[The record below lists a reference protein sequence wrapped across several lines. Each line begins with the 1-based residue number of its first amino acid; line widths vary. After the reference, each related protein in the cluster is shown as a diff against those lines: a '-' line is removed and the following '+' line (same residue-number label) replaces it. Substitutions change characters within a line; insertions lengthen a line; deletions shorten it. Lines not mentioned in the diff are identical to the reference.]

1 MAQQWVIEVK
11 GISFANKG
19 AELMLH
25 AIQAQLEPRAAATGV
40 SIKWVVEPDGPF
52 LRRAAFGLWTR
63 TRYVRKRVNWL
74 EPLQWL
80 PKRLRERLGLVNSSE
95 IDLVLDASGFAYG
108 DTWPA
113 GVARDRLAST
123 IKTFNQKAIPVVLL
137 PQAFGPFTQPT
148 IRETFKIIAKHAD
161 LIYARDE
168 ESLRYVAA
176 LNPHA
181 KKLKRCPDFTNLI
194 NGEPHD
200 EFDSSEHQVCI
211 IPNAKMVEKR
221 SDGEDYLVWLISV
234 IEKAQ
239 ELNAKPFFLIHES
252 TKDLALAEQIQS
264 RLATRIPVLDPHH
277 ALRIKWVIGQSK
289 IVVGSRFHGLVS
301 ALAQQVPVIATGWSH
316 KYQALLKDYDCADA
330 LIELTEEEQTRGL
343 HRLEKLLTD
352 ADWTTTE
359 RQKLATAG
367 QWQRQ
372 AVTAMWDEV
381 TALLV
386 PE

>member
-1 MAQQWVIEVK
+1 MQQWVIEVK

-52 LRRAAFGLWTR
+52 LRRAAFGLWTK
-63 TRYVRKRVNWL
+63 TRYVRKRLNWL
-74 EPLQWL
+74 APLQWL
-80 PKRLRERLGLVNSSE
+80 PQVLREQLGLVNSDE

-108 DTWPA
+108 DTWPV

-123 IKTFNQKAIPVVLL
+123 INMLNKQAIPVVLL
-137 PQAFGPFTQPT
+137 PQAFGPFMKPSS
-148 IRETFKIIAKHAD
+148 RATFKIIATHAD
-161 LIYARDE
+161 KIYARDE
-168 ESLRYVAA
+168 ASQRYVAE
-176 LNPHA
+176 LNPQPS
-181 KKLKRCPDFTNLI
+181 KLKRCPDFTNLVA
-194 NGEPHD
+194 GMPHD
-200 EFDSSEHQVCI
+200 KFDAGQHQVCI
-211 IPNAKMVEKR
+211 IPNAKMIEKR
-221 SDGEDYLVWLISV
+221 EDGDRYIHWLVRV

-239 ELNAKPFFLIHES
+239 TLQAKPFFLIHEA
-252 TKDLALAEQIQS
+252 TADRALVEQIQQ
-264 RLATRIPVLDPHH
+264 RLAAPIAVLDPQH
-277 ALRIKWVIGQSK
+277 ALQIKWVIGQSQ
-289 IVVGSRFHGLVS
+289 IVIGSRYHGLVS
-301 ALAQQVPVIATGWSH
+301 ALAQHIPVIATGWSH
-316 KYQALLKDYDCADA
+316 KYQALLKDYDCTEA